1 MTDKPFYL
9 DFTDFNRGFKKIVED
24 EWPEHAFYGLYQA
37 GALLIRDA
45 IREEPT
51 APKKTGHLRRS
62 QLIEVI
68 SEHDYFIGIEV
79 GFNVPY
85 AAKLHEA
92 PSGSNW
98 TEPGSGPKFI
108 ETKMAKNKDKYYA
121 HVAAFIRSQG
131 KAIT

>member
-1 MTDKPFYL
+1 MVDKPFYL
-9 DFTDFNRGFKKIVED
+9 DFSDFNRGFEKIVED
-24 EWPEHAFYGLYQA
+24 EWPEHAQMGLFQA

-45 IREEPT
+45 ITEEPT

-62 QLIEVI
+62 QLIKPIEQKGL
-68 SEHDYFIGIEV
+68 FIGIEV

-85 AAKLHEA
+85 AGKLHEA
-92 PSGSNW
+92 PNGTNW

-108 ETKMAKNKDKYYA
+108 ETKMAKNKEKYYA
-121 HVAAFIRSQG
+121 HVAAFIKTQG